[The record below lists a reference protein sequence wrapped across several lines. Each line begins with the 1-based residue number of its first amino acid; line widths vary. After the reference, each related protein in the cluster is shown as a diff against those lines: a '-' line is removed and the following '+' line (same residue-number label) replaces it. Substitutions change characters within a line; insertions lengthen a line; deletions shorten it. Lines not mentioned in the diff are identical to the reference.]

1 MRSTRRIVALGT
13 ITCSVFLLISLIA
26 PTAASARPRIRVLLS
41 GLSSPKGLALT
52 SDGNLV
58 VGQGAFGP
66 PAPVLIY
73 QLRGPDRGDTIEV
86 TEPVNVMDVAES
98 PDGSGWAIGGDRVL
112 YRQDLAG
119 NIAPVLD
126 IPAYQETDPDPFDVE
141 GEPGE
146 PTESNPYGLAIL
158 PTGDA
163 LVADAAGNDLLRVTP
178 DGDATTMARF
188 DVESI
193 STSHLPPEEG
203 FPPRIDAEAVPT
215 TVTIGPDGWVYV
227 GELKGFPF
235 RPRTSRIWRIDPNA
249 DGVLCSVNTPAAGC
263 SRVGGRFTAIQD
275 IAFNQRT
282 STLYVYQ
289 LAADGVLAF
298 EAGFET
304 GEFPPAV
311 LLKVRGGE
319 RTRLAVRRLSEPG
332 GVVVTRDG
340 KVFVTDGLFTD
351 GRLIRV
357 RR

>member
-1 MRSTRRIVALGT
+1 VRRTRRIVALGT
-13 ITCSVFLLISLIA
+13 ITCSVLLLVTLIA

-41 GLSSPKGLALT
+41 GLSSPKGLALA
-52 SDGNLV
+52 SDGNLI

-73 QLRGPDRGDTIEV
+73 LLKGPDRGDTIEI
-86 TEPVNVMDVAES
+86 TDPVGVMDVAEG
-98 PDGSGWAIGGDRVL
+98 PDGSGWAIGSDRVL

-119 NIAPVLD
+119 NIEPVLD
-126 IPAYQETDPDPFDVE
+126 IAAYQETDPDPFDQE
-141 GEPGE
+141 GA

-178 DGDATTMARF
+178 EGDATTMARF

-193 STSHLPPEEG
+193 STSHLPPG
-203 FPPRIDAEAVPT
+203 GDFPARIDAEAVPT

-249 DGVLCSVNTPAAGC
+249 DGVLCSVNTPTTGC
-263 SRVGGRFTAIQD
+263 ARIRGRFTAIQD

-298 EAGFET
+298 EAGFES

-311 LLKVRGGE
+311 LLRVRGGE
-319 RTRLAVRRLSEPG
+319 RTRLAVRRLSQPG

-340 KVFVTDGLFTD
+340 RVFVTDGLFTE
-351 GRLIRV
+351 GRLIGV

>member
-1 MRSTRRIVALGT
+1 MRRTRLIVAFGT
-13 ITCSVFLLISLIA
+13 ITCSVLLLVSLIA
-26 PTAASARPRIRVLLS
+26 PTAASGRPRARVSVLLS
-41 GLSSPKGLALT
+41 GLSSPKGLALA
-52 SDGNLV
+52 SDGNLFI
-58 VGQGAFGP
+58 GQGAFGP
-66 PAPVLIY
+66 PGPVLIY
-73 QLRGPDRGDTIEV
+73 VLKGPDRGQTIEV
-86 TEPVNVMDVAES
+86 TEPETVTDVAEG

-112 YRQDLAG
+112 YRQAPG
-119 NIAPVLD
+119 GEIEPVLD
-126 IPAYQETDPDPFDVE
+126 IPAYQETDPDPFDQE
-141 GEPGE
+141 GA

-163 LVADAAGNDLLRVTP
+163 LVADAAANDLLRVTP
-178 DGDATTMARF
+178 EGDATTMARF

-249 DGVLCSVNTPAAGC
+249 DGVLCSANTPAAGC
-263 SRVGGRFTAIQD
+263 ASIQGRFTSIND
-275 IAFNQRT
+275 IAFNLQN

-289 LAADGVLAF
+289 LAAGGALAF

-311 LLKVRGGE
+311 LLKIKGGE
-319 RTRLAVRRLSEPG
+319 RTRLAVGRLSEPG
-332 GVVVTRDG
+332 GVVVARGG
-340 KVFVTDGLFTD
+340 KVFVTDGMFSD
-351 GRLIRV
+351 GRLVRV

>member
-1 MRSTRRIVALGT
+1 VRRTRRIIALGI
-13 ITCSVFLLISLIA
+13 ITVLALLLTALIA
-26 PTAASARPRIRVLLS
+26 PTAASARPRIRVLLT

-52 SDGNLV
+52 SEGNLI

-73 QLRGPDRGDTIEV
+73 LLRGPDRGDTIEV
-86 TEPVNVMDVAES
+86 SEPVNVIDVAEG
-98 PDGSGWAIGGDRVL
+98 PDGSGWAIGQDRVL
-112 YRQDLAG
+112 YRQDLDG
-119 NIAPVLD
+119 NIEAVLD
-126 IPAYQETDPDPFDVE
+126 IAAYQETDPDPYDQE
-141 GEPGE
+141 GN
-146 PTESNPYGLAIL
+146 PTESNPYGLAVL
-158 PTGDA
+158 PTGDV

-193 STSHLPPEEG
+193 STSHLPPGEG
-203 FPPRIDAEAVPT
+203 FPPRIDAESVPT
-215 TVTIGPDGWVYV
+215 TVTIGPDGWIYV

-235 RPRTSRIWRIDPNA
+235 RPRTSRIWRIDPHA
-249 DGVLCSVNTPAAGC
+249 DGVLCSVNDPAAGC
-263 SRVGGRFTAIQD
+263 SHRRSRFTAIHD

-311 LLKVRGGE
+311 LLKVRGDE
-319 RTRLAVRRLSEPG
+319 RTRLAVRRLSQPG

-340 KVFVTDGLFTD
+340 KVFVTDGLFGV

>member
-1 MRSTRRIVALGT
+1 MRRARRIVALGT
-13 ITCSVFLLISLIA
+13 ITCSVLLLVSLIA

-41 GLSSPKGLALT
+41 GLSSPKGLALA
-52 SDGNLV
+52 SASNLI

-73 QLRGPDRGDTIEV
+73 LLKGPDRGETIEI
-86 TEPVNVMDVAES
+86 TEPVGVMDVAEG
-98 PDGSGWAIGGDRVL
+98 PDGSGWAIGSDRVL

-119 NIAPVLD
+119 NIEPVLD
-126 IPAYQETDPDPFDVE
+126 IAAYQETDPDPFDQE
-141 GEPGE
+141 GA

-178 DGDATTMARF
+178 EGDATTMARF

-203 FPPRIDAEAVPT
+203 LPARIDAEAVPT

-235 RPRTSRIWRIDPNA
+235 RPRTSRIWRIDPTA
-249 DGVLCSVNTPAAGC
+249 DGVLCSVNTPTTGC
-263 SRVGGRFTAIQD
+263 AHIRGRFTAIQD

-298 EAGFET
+298 EAGFES

-311 LLKVRGGE
+311 LLKVRGDE
-319 RTRLAVRRLSEPG
+319 RTRLAVRRLSQPG
-332 GVVVTRDG
+332 GVAVTRDG
-340 KVFVTDGLFTD
+340 SVFVTDGLFTD

>member
-1 MRSTRRIVALGT
+1 VRRTRRIVALGT
-13 ITCSVFLLISLIA
+13 ITCSVLLLISLIA
-26 PTAASARPRIRVLLS
+26 PTAASGRPRIRVLLS
-41 GLSSPKGLALT
+41 GLSSPKGLALA
-52 SDGNLV
+52 SDGNLII
-58 VGQGAFGP
+58 GQGAFGP
-66 PAPVLIY
+66 PGPVLIY
-73 QLRGPDRGDTIEV
+73 LLKGPDRGDTIEI
-86 TEPVNVMDVAES
+86 TEPVNVVDVAEG
-98 PDGSGWAIGGDRVL
+98 PDGSGWAIGGDQVL

-119 NIAPVLD
+119 NIEPVLD
-126 IPAYQETDPDPFDVE
+126 IAAYQETDPDPFDQE
-141 GEPGE
+141 DA

-178 DGDATTMARF
+178 DGDASTMARF

-203 FPPRIDAEAVPT
+203 FPARIDAEAVPT
-215 TVTIGPDGWVYV
+215 TVAIGPDGWVYV

-249 DGVLCSVNTPAAGC
+249 DGVLCSVNTPTTGC
-263 SRVGGRFTAIQD
+263 SHIRGRFTAIND
-275 IAFNQRT
+275 IAFNQQT

-298 EAGFET
+298 EAGFES

-311 LLKVRGGE
+311 LLKVRGDE
-319 RTRLAVRRLSEPG
+319 RTRLAVRRLSQPG

-340 KVFVTDGLFTD
+340 RVFVTDGLFTD